1 MDRPDVAE
9 ERLIYDEASYDYVE
23 DLDWLKPAATT
34 KPIAPPKIAM
44 PSKENTQRNTEL
56 MNNPDVETH
65 YMLFEN
71 QGALDDKDIVQYAA
85 TLGLDASRMIREV
98 LAGRHTARARE
109 DFRSGA
115 RGGVNGTPTLFI
127 NGVRY
132 EGATDCCSLQS
143 LSLIRDIP

>member
-1 MDRPDVAE
+1 MQ
-9 ERLIYDEASYDYVE
+9 
-23 DLDWLKPAATT
+23 
-34 KPIAPPKIAM
+34 
-44 PSKENTQRNTEL
+44 SKENTQRNAQL

-71 QGALDDKDIVQYAA
+71 QGALDDIDIVQFAA
-85 TLGLDASRMIREV
+85 TLGLDTSRVIKKV

-127 NGVRY
+127 NGVAY
-132 EGATDCCSLQS
+132 EGSPDSPLAAIVELGS
-143 LSLIRDIP
+143 